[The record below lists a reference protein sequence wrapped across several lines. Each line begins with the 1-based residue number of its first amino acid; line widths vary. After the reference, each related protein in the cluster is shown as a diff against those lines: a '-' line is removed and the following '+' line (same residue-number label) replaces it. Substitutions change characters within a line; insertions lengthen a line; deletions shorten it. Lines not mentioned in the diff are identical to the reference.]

1 MQRKLAVT
9 LIVLLVVV
17 LGSLGATLATGDT
30 PALGLDLQGGISV
43 TQQPVGDFEPET
55 LDLAVERI
63 RDRVDALGVAEPE
76 ILRQGDAI
84 VVNLPG
90 VKNQQQAI
98 DLVQVTG
105 QVYLRPVQG
114 CIADS
119 GTTDSTAPASTDAT
133 GTTTA
138 GTTGD
143 SVGGST
149 PTTAATDTTAAPGPS
164 RHVNSTPTTAASDTT
179 AAPDTTTADTTTSG
193 TDTAASTSVPADG
206 TTDTTTAPLTT
217 GNDVVSDPTQQQ
229 LLPLRDGGQC
239 LVGPAAGTGEV
250 FKNDASAQ
258 VIGGGWGVTVGLRD
272 GSAGRDVWNQIASEC
287 YSGGS
292 SCPSRQLAIELDG
305 EIISAPTVNQPSFS
319 TDVQITGSFTEGE
332 AKNLANVLKSGSLGV
347 TMKTQSVQNVSPT
360 LGKDSLHAAVI
371 SGLIGVLLVLLLL
384 VFYYRTLGLIVA
396 GGLAVSS
403 AILYTIISFLSRTQG
418 LALSL
423 AGVAGII
430 VSVGVTVDSYVVFFE
445 RLKDEVRAGRTLRNS
460 AQRGFSGA
468 WRTILIADVVS
479 LIGAITLW
487 WLTVGSVRNFAF
499 FLGLSTLV
507 DLVVSYFYTR
517 PAVLLLSRTDFL
529 AKRGVMGIKPV
540 STTATGSA
548 S

>member
-1 MQRKLAVT
+1 MQRKLAAT
-9 LIVLLVVV
+9 LITLLVVV
-17 LGSLGATLATGDT
+17 MGSLGATLAFGDT

-43 TQQPVGDFEPET
+43 TQQPVGAFESET
-55 LDLAVERI
+55 LDLAAERI
-63 RDRVDALGVAEPE
+63 RDRVDSLGVAEPE

-90 VKNQQQAI
+90 VKNQQEAI
-98 DLVQVTG
+98 ELVQVTG

-119 GTTDSTAPASTDAT
+119 GTSTESTESTVPASTDAT
-133 GTTTA
+133 A
-138 GTTGD
+138 
-143 SVGGST
+143 
-149 PTTAATDTTAAPGPS
+149 TTAASATTAAPGPS
-164 RHVNSTPTTAASDTT
+164 RRVNSTPTTEAPTTTEASADTT
-179 AAPDTTTADTTTSG
+179 SPATTTADTT
-193 TDTAASTSVPADG
+193 DTEPSASTSVPADG
-206 TTDTTTAPLTT
+206 STESTLAPITTSDQVL
-217 GNDVVSDPTQQQ
+217 SDPTTQQ
-229 LLPLRDGGQC
+229 LLPLREGGQC

-250 FKNDASAQ
+250 FDNDASAT

-272 GSAGRDVWNQIASEC
+272 GASGRDVWNQIASEC

-305 EIISAPTVNQPSFS
+305 EIISAPTVNQPEF
-319 TDVQITGSFTEGE
+319 TTNVQITGNFTESE

-347 TMKTQSVQNVSPT
+347 TMQTQSVQNVSPT
-360 LGKDSLHAAVI
+360 LGKDSLHAAII
-371 SGLIGVLLVLLLL
+371 SGLIGVGLVLLLL
-384 VFYYRTLGLIVA
+384 AFYYRALGLIVA
-396 GGLAVSS
+396 GGLVVSS
-403 AILYTIISFLSRTQG
+403 SILYVIVAFLSRTQG

-460 AQRGFSGA
+460 AQRGFAGA
-468 WRTILIADVVS
+468 WRTILVADIVS

-507 DLVVSYFYTR
+507 DLVVSYFFTR
-517 PAVLLLSRTDFL
+517 PAVLLLSRTEFM

-540 STTATGSA
+540 ASTAAGSA